1 MSSLRHI
8 GRSTHHRFVQE
19 PDLSP
24 SFEYSLKVSS
34 TVCSSAVGAC
44 LLLLLSHLFDC
55 LVSDNLDLSQNLVT
69 ANTKS
74 RSLSPSPWILLL
86 LLAASLTAT
95 ALLVALSLLSRH
107 PAHVISYYSMA
118 ILNNCPGLE
127 VKVVSN
133 DRPLNEFV
141 DNESD
146 GLCNTVTKYVEVEA
160 DGAFGIHLQFT
171 DEYTCRFGIRVE
183 VRLDGQKVGACLY
196 RASQL
201 KKTAGHT
208 LAGKRSKIG
217 GRWHVSDWLFSR
229 IVLGE

>member
-44 LLLLLSHLFDC
+44 LLLLLSHFFDC

-118 ILNNCPGLE
+118 ILN
-127 VKVVSN
+127 

-141 DNESD
+141 DIESD

-171 DEYTCRFGIRVE
+171 DEYTCRFGVRVE

>member
-1 MSSLRHI
+1 MGYRHLECWWSHSANKPASRSWYNVFSRYVSSLRHI

-44 LLLLLSHLFDC
+44 LLLLLSHFFDC

-95 ALLVALSLLSRH
+95 ALLVVRHEFSVATFFTLSSSRTRNLILQHGH
-107 PAHVISYYSMA
+107 P
-118 ILNNCPGLE
+118 
-127 VKVVSN
+127 
-133 DRPLNEFV
+133 
-141 DNESD
+141 
-146 GLCNTVTKYVEVEA
+146 
-160 DGAFGIHLQFT
+160 
-171 DEYTCRFGIRVE
+171 
-183 VRLDGQKVGACLY
+183 
-196 RASQL
+196 
-201 KKTAGHT
+201 
-208 LAGKRSKIG
+208 
-217 GRWHVSDWLFSR
+217 
-229 IVLGE
+229 